1 MTGRC
6 ARMPSSASP
15 GCRTLGLRLPSACGP
30 LVKLSSMWGGECK
43 GGCRHSAC
51 AHLYTCCGMQH
62 FCPLVCM
69 GYSVCL
75 GLGSPPLLIRKTP
88 SWGHFRG

>member
-1 MTGRC
+1 MTGRY
-6 ARMPSSASP
+6 ARGPAQPSRVQDP
-15 GCRTLGLRLPSACGP
+15 GAQAALGLWPSGQAQP
-30 LVKLSSMWGGECK
+30 HVGGECK

-69 GYSVCL
+69 GYSACL
-75 GLGSPPLLIRKTP
+75 GLGSLPLLIKEDFFLGP
-88 SWGHFRG
+88 LWG